1 VSAEVAE
8 VMEAFEAV
16 DAEVDGDVDE
26 AVDDDIPLVEPV
38 DDEELDV
45 CAGDAAACLVVLLC
59 EWCTV

>member
-1 VSAEVAE
+1 
-8 VMEAFEAV
+8 MEAFEAV

-45 CAGDAAACLVVLLC
+45 CAGDAAACLVVLLS